1 MLFMLFVLFIQESE
15 NCLAF
20 NVFMLFILFTRK
32 SENCL
37 ALMFCAFCSFY
48 TFYAYKIFVK
58 KPKKV
63 WNYPDNLNCHTTSRM
78 WLYTLDTD
86 NVKSVQSA
94 GLLTMKQPPS
104 PHVTEAATWG
114 KLKKGVLKNFP
125 KLRESLSDD
134 LKVTGSL
141 VTTLP
146 MTTWSI

>member
-1 MLFMLFVLFIQESE
+1 
-15 NCLAF
+15 
-20 NVFMLFILFTRK
+20 
-32 SENCL
+32 
-37 ALMFCAFCSFY
+37 
-48 TFYAYKIFVK
+48 
-58 KPKKV
+58 
-63 WNYPDNLNCHTTSRM
+63 M

-104 PHVTEAATWG
+104 PDVTEAATGG

-146 MTTWSI
+146 MTT